1 MSGQGKL
8 SHFLGK
14 LMCLNSGI
22 VELFLPLLVCS
33 GIEGW
38 RKTEVGRLCVNIT
51 NFLSRKGLIPSVAVT
66 TGEV

>member
-1 MSGQGKL
+1 MS
-8 SHFLGK
+8 HVFLGK

-38 RKTEVGRLCVNIT
+38 RKTEVGRLCV
-51 NFLSRKGLIPSVAVT
+51 FLR
-66 TGEV
+66 EYN